1 MTSRSLRLIFLLTFA
16 LVLCLGGAWTVWMR
30 SKNPQ
35 QAAAPKNEEG
45 RVAHA
50 QPEEA
55 PASSASSAPV
65 AAAGFVAS
73 EPASVPPQA
82 KPQKAADHDHEHAGE
97 HGDFDKRGTR
107 GWEISASQKAALEAL
122 QSRIP
127 GVNVQFD
134 ALSGAANHVMAPGR
148 FLTGPSAAG
157 EDPYATLR
165 RFVEENAALFGHDAE
180 ALSRAVRV
188 TREDVSAHNGMR
200 SVVWQQE
207 VDGVPVY
214 NTILRASLT
223 KTGELVTVGSHFV
236 SEAEKATQLAAQERA
251 ALVQQPPVDFGK
263 AVALAAANV
272 ESAVDA
278 ALVRA
283 ASPSEG
289 AERRQRVEAPGL
301 SDVSAGLAW
310 LPMSQ
315 DNLALVWDVTLMSL
329 KEREMFRLV
338 VDAKSGDVLVRT
350 SLTNDL
356 SDASYRVHANET
368 TRKPL
373 DSPRPFSPGYSTPN
387 GAQPPVFPRKL
398 ITLSAL
404 DYGASPAGWIADG
417 GTRTFGNNVDAH
429 LDLTNTNP
437 TWGLGTNAISAT
449 RVFDFPMDLAQPAS
463 TYRDAAVTTLFYLC
477 NWYHDKLYNLGFTET
492 AGNFQQSNFGRGGRG
507 NDAVLADAQDGGGTN
522 NANFS
527 TPSDGLPGRMQM
539 YLWSRTNP
547 GRDGSLDAEVVI
559 HEYTH
564 GLSNRLVGGGVGMS
578 ALQSRGMGEGWSDF
592 YALALLGEPGD
603 DANGNYALGAYLSGN
618 YYKGVRTYPY
628 TTDMVKNPLTLSR
641 IEKSS
646 LVHFMGEVW
655 CVALW
660 EVRANLIA
668 KHGWEAGNEMT
679 LQLVT
684 DGMKLSPVNPT
695 FLQARDAIVQA
706 DLVNHGGANRWE
718 LWRGFAK
725 RGMGASAIVP
735 ASSATTGVT
744 EAFDVP
750 DALIISPADALAFE
764 NPQSGVVTPAFRVIN
779 VTNSSISEL
788 VSWTVGAS
796 ESWIS
801 VSPAGGVL
809 APGATAAV
817 SVTVRPGA
825 TPAIPG
831 VHAGKLNFRNV
842 SSGKEFSR
850 ELILRVGNV
859 DFFTELFSGSSNDTA
874 FQSWTFTPDS
884 SVNFYSVQRASISQ
898 FPSDPAGG
906 TSLALFSGGSVWV
919 TPPPAQKV
927 KFFGTS
933 YSSFCVSTSGYI
945 TFGLSDSES
954 APSLNAHFSKARI
967 SGLFA
972 NLDPAAG
979 GSVSWKQW
987 ADRIAV
993 TYLRVPEF
1001 DINFYLS
1008 RPTTGKLNS
1017 FQIELFFD
1025 GRLRISCLEMGS
1037 SGGLIGLSRGT
1048 GVPTGFLQSDF
1059 SRYGVPV
1066 ELVPSLALQMPSP
1079 VLEGSGLLLGQGS
1092 VSRSVASATDVV
1104 VSLASSLPSK
1114 VQVPS
1119 VVTIRAGELRA
1130 TFDVNVLDDAALDG
1144 VQWVVASA
1152 NAPGFSGAAG
1162 VVLVQDNEPP
1172 ATLSLAVP
1180 AEVTE
1185 GAASASGVVSISR
1198 VADAPMSVSLRSTA
1212 PGELWVPVSV
1222 VIPVGQS
1229 SVSFPLR
1236 AVDDNRIDGTQ
1247 SAVVTARVEGWT
1259 DASAAVSVLDNETRN
1274 LTVNLPASLS
1284 EGLSS
1289 SGSVSISG
1297 VLPAPLVVSL
1307 VSSNPSR
1314 LTVPASVTIPANAT
1328 SVSFSISAPNNSLN
1342 DGSAAVSVSAIASEF
1357 VGGDRLMTVW
1367 DDEVHHFEFAPVGV
1381 TQVRGVPFAVT
1392 VTAKDINNV
1401 TVPRF
1406 TGSLPLSA
1414 VANGGSLAVS
1424 PSVVGPFA
1432 SGVWKGNV
1440 TVNGFDSSVVLR
1452 VANASGR
1459 EGISNPFSVGSGVLD
1474 HFGWS
1479 ISGGTQ
1485 FSGHGFPAR
1494 IVAQDVANN
1503 TVSTFSGSTAL
1514 KIPEPTRT
1522 IGTGSLGSTGLLDG
1536 LRHDHRSQCIYLQSE
1551 VGAAGT
1557 IRSLSLN
1564 VAWLPKPLTLN
1575 AWTIRLRHTDLQGY
1589 GSAPEWESAGWT
1601 TVYQSNEALTGTGWV
1616 TFRFTTPFEYDGVRN
1631 LMVDFSLINNSS
1643 PYNASVWG
1651 SSTAQSRR
1659 IYQTTTGEFGD
1670 PLAWAGMRPNPLADK
1685 WVPNVQLGFERALQV
1700 VPTSTGNFSNGVWDG
1715 VITVRGVGTDAVL
1728 VADDGSGHQGQ
1739 SVAFNIAALAP
1750 TVGSVAVSG
1759 VGTTSATLSGLVNPK
1774 GTPTSAAF
1782 EVGPTSSYGVS
1793 LPVTLTPAD
1802 GIEPQSV
1809 SVVLNGLNPGTEY
1822 HARLVGKNLGGSSM
1836 GEDVTFRTVS
1846 TNADLTGLA
1855 LSGGILS
1862 PGFASGVTSYVASV
1876 PYATSGVS
1884 VTPVVADATA
1894 SVKVNGVTVASGSAS
1909 APLALV
1915 VGLNPVVVEVTA
1927 QDGVTVKT
1935 YTVGVT
1941 RLPSTNA
1948 DLAGLALSGG
1958 ILSSGFASG
1967 VTSYAVSVPN
1977 ETSAWSVTPVVADA
1991 TASVKVNGVSVA
2003 SGSASVPL
2011 ALVVGLNPVVV
2022 EVTAQDG
2029 LTVKTYTVGVTR
2041 LPSTN
2046 ADLTGLVVSGGT
2058 LSPGFASGV
2067 TSYAVSVPHATSGVS
2082 VTPVVADAT
2091 ASVKVNGVSVASGS
2105 ASVPV
2110 ALSVGLNPVVVEV
2123 TAQDGVTV
2131 KTYTVG
2137 VTRLPSTN
2145 ADLAG
2150 LVVSGGTLSPG
2161 FASGVTSYAV
2171 SVPNE
2176 MSAWSVTPVVADA
2189 TASVK

>member
-1 MTSRSLRLIFLLTFA
+1 MNRNDSSRSPLFWGVVTL
-16 LVLCLGGAWTVWMR
+16 LVLCLGGVWVGWMR
-30 SKNPQ
+30 SKDPQ
-35 QAAAPKNEEG
+35 LAAAPKQEES
-45 RVAHA
+45 RLAHA

-55 PASSASSAPV
+55 PAPSAPSAPV
-65 AAAGFVAS
+65 AGAGSVAS
-73 EPASVPPQA
+73 EPASVPSQA
-82 KPQKAADHDHEHAGE
+82 KPQKAADHDHEHHGE
-97 HGDFDKRGTR
+97 HGDFDKRETR
-107 GWEISASQKAALEAL
+107 SWEISASQKAALEAL

-180 ALSRAVRV
+180 ALGRAVRV

-236 SEAEKATQLAAQERA
+236 SEAEKATQLAPEERA
-251 ALVQQPPVDFGK
+251 ALVQQPPVDLGK

-272 ESAVDA
+272 EAVVDA

-283 ASPSEG
+283 ASPAEG
-289 AERRQRVEAPGL
+289 AERRQKMEAPGL
-301 SDVSAGLAW
+301 SDVTAGLAW
-310 LPMSQ
+310 LPMNR

-329 KEREMFRLV
+329 KEKEMFRLL

-356 SDASYRVHANET
+356 SEASYRVHANET

-387 GAQPPVFPRKL
+387 SAQPPEFPRTL

-404 DYGASPAGWIADG
+404 DSGASPSGWIADG

-492 AGNFQQSNFGRGGRG
+492 AGNFQQSNFGRGGVG

-527 TPSDGLPGRMQM
+527 TPPDGSPGRMQM
-539 YLWSRTNP
+539 YLFSMTSP
-547 GRDGSLDAEVVI
+547 GRDGSLDAEVVF

-564 GLSNRLVGGGVGMS
+564 GLSNRLVGGGTGMW

-592 YALALLGEPGD
+592 YALALLSEPGD
-603 DANGNYALGAYLSGN
+603 DVNGNYAAGGYLTGN
-618 YYKGVRTYPY
+618 YYKGIRTYPY
-628 TTDMVKNPLTLSR
+628 TTDMVKNPLTLKR
-641 IEKSS
+641 IEGSS
-646 LVHFMGEVW
+646 AVHFMGEVW
-655 CVALW
+655 CVTLW

-668 KHGWEAGNEMT
+668 KHGWEVGNEMT

-695 FLQARDAIVQA
+695 FLQARDAILQA
-706 DLVNHGGANRWE
+706 DLVNYGGANRLE

-750 DALIISPADALAFE
+750 DPLIISPADALAFE
-764 NPQSGVVTPAFRVIN
+764 NPRSGVVTPAFRVIN
-779 VTNSSISEL
+779 VTNSSISEP

-809 APGATAAV
+809 APGATATV
-817 SVTVRPGA
+817 SVVVRPGA
-825 TPAIPG
+825 TPAAPG
-831 VHAGKLNFRNV
+831 AYTGALFFRNV
-842 SSGKEFSR
+842 SSGREFSR
-850 ELILRVGNV
+850 DAILRVGNL
-859 DFFTELFSGSSNDTA
+859 DFLTEFFEGSTNDTS
-874 FQSWTFTPDS
+874 FQSWTFAPDS
-884 SVNFYSVQRASISQ
+884 SVNFYAVQRASISQ

-906 TSLALFSGGSVWV
+906 TALVLPNDGFVWV
-919 TPPPAQKV
+919 TPPTTQRV

-933 YSSFCVSTSGYI
+933 HSSFSVGSNGYL
-945 TFGLSDSES
+945 TFGLSDSGKV
-954 APSLNAHFSKARI
+954 PSLSAHFSRARI

-972 NLDPAAG
+972 DLNPAAG

-987 ADRIAV
+987 ADRVAV
-993 TYLRVPEF
+993 TYQNVPEF
-1001 DINFYLS
+1001 GTS
-1008 RPTTGKLNS
+1008 KTNS

-1025 GRLRISCLEMGS
+1025 GRLRISCLGIGS
-1037 SGGLIGLSRGT
+1037 SRGLIGLSRGT
-1048 GVPTGFLQSDF
+1048 GVPAGFVQSDF

-1066 ELVPSLALQMPSP
+1066 EPVPTLALQLPSP
-1079 VLEGSGLLLGQGS
+1079 VLEGSGVLVGQGS
-1092 VSRSVASATDVV
+1092 VSMSSVSATDVV
-1104 VSLASSLPSK
+1104 VSLASTLGSK
-1114 VQVPS
+1114 IQVPA
-1119 VVTIRAGELRA
+1119 VVTIPAGQFEA
-1130 TFDVNVLDDAALDG
+1130 TFDLNLLDDAALDG
-1144 VQWVVASA
+1144 AQWVVVSAS
-1152 NAPGFSGAAG
+1152 APGFASGAGA
-1162 VVLVQDNEPP
+1162 VLVQDNEEG

-1185 GAASASGVVSISR
+1185 GAASASGMISMSR
-1198 VADAPMSVSLRSTA
+1198 VAEVPVSVSLRSSA
-1212 PGELWVPVSV
+1212 PADLWVPASV
-1222 VIPVGQS
+1222 VIPAGQS
-1229 SVSFPLR
+1229 SVSFPFR

-1247 SAVVTARVEGWT
+1247 SAVVVARVEGWT

-1284 EGLSS
+1284 EGLWS
-1289 SGSVSISG
+1289 SGVVSISG
-1297 VLPAPLVVSL
+1297 VLPGPLVVSL
-1307 VSSNPSR
+1307 ASSNPSR

-1342 DGSAAVSVSAIASEF
+1342 DGSAAVSVSANASGF
-1357 VGGDRLMTVW
+1357 VGGNRLMTVW

-1406 TGSLPLSA
+1406 TGSLPLA
-1414 VANGGSLAVS
+1414 AITNGGSLAAS
-1424 PSVVGPFA
+1424 PSVAGPFA
-1432 SGVWKGNV
+1432 SGVWTGDV
-1440 TVNGFDSSVVLR
+1440 TVNGFDPSVVLR
-1452 VANASGR
+1452 VADASGR
-1459 EGISNPFSVGSGVLD
+1459 EGLSNPFSVGSGVLD

-1485 FSGHGFPAR
+1485 FSGYGFPAR

-1503 TVSTFSGSTAL
+1503 TVSGFSGSTSL
-1514 KIPEPTRT
+1514 KIAEAGRT
-1522 IGTGSLGSTGLLDG
+1522 IGTGSVNSSAFPLYTYY
-1536 LRHDHRSQCIYLQSE
+1536 HDQRSQCIYLQSE
-1551 VGAAGT
+1551 VGGAGT

-1564 VAWLPKPLTLN
+1564 VSTLPGQTMN
-1575 AWTIRLRHTDLQGY
+1575 GWTIRLRHTDLQSY
-1589 GSAPEWESAGWT
+1589 GTAPEWESADWT
-1601 TVYQSNEALTGTGWV
+1601 TVYQSNETISRTGWV
-1616 TFRFTTPFEYDGVRN
+1616 TFRFTTPFAYDGVRN
-1631 LMVDFSLINNSS
+1631 LMVDFSFNNNSWTR
-1643 PYNASVWG
+1643 AGAVL
-1651 SSTAQSRR
+1651 A
-1659 IYQTTTGEFGD
+1659 TTTVQPRSIQYFTDSGFGD
-1670 PLAWAGMRPNPLADK
+1670 PLAWAGRNPVPSVSGVL
-1685 WVPNVQLGFERALQV
+1685 PNVQLGFERALQV
-1700 VPTSTGNFSNGVWDG
+1700 VPTTTASFSNGVWDG
-1715 VITVRGVGTDAVL
+1715 VITVRGVGTDVAL
-1728 VADDGSGHQGQ
+1728 LADDGSGRQGQ
-1739 SVAFNIAALAP
+1739 SAAFNIVALAP
-1750 TVGSVAVSG
+1750 TVESAAVTG
-1759 VGTTSATLSGLVNPK
+1759 IGTTSATLSGLVNPK

-1802 GIEPQSV
+1802 GIEAQSV

-1822 HARLVGKNLGGSSM
+1822 HGRLVGNNLGGSSM
-1836 GEDVTFRTVS
+1836 GEDVTFRTIS
-1846 TNADLTGLA
+1846 
-1855 LSGGILS
+1855 I
-1862 PGFASGVTSYVASV
+1862 
-1876 PYATSGVS
+1876 
-1884 VTPVVADATA
+1884 
-1894 SVKVNGVTVASGSAS
+1894 
-1909 APLALV
+1909 
-1915 VGLNPVVVEVTA
+1915 
-1927 QDGVTVKT
+1927 
-1935 YTVGVT
+1935 
-1941 RLPSTNA
+1941 NA
-1948 DLAGLALSGG
+1948 DLAELA
-1958 ILSSGFASG
+1958 
-1967 VTSYAVSVPN
+1967 
-1977 ETSAWSVTPVVADA
+1977 
-1991 TASVKVNGVSVA
+1991 
-2003 SGSASVPL
+2003 
-2011 ALVVGLNPVVV
+2011 
-2022 EVTAQDG
+2022 
-2029 LTVKTYTVGVTR
+2029 
-2041 LPSTN
+2041 
-2046 ADLTGLVVSGGT
+2046 
-2058 LSPGFASGV
+2058 
-2067 TSYAVSVPHATSGVS
+2067 
-2082 VTPVVADAT
+2082 
-2091 ASVKVNGVSVASGS
+2091 
-2105 ASVPV
+2105 
-2110 ALSVGLNPVVVEV
+2110 
-2123 TAQDGVTV
+2123 
-2131 KTYTVG
+2131 
-2137 VTRLPSTN
+2137 
-2145 ADLAG
+2145 
-2150 LVVSGGTLSPG
+2150 VSGGTLSPG